1 MLHRKVSASSS
12 SMKQTNHRKV
22 YVPNQMSDDLNIEV
36 ESQARH
42 TDSAYHGQN
51 RADIDIRDSVSK
63 DSDIQSDNT
72 SELVRE
78 LIESV
83 AKEQAIEDLK

>member
-1 MLHRKVSASSS
+1 
-12 SMKQTNHRKV
+12 
-22 YVPNQMSDDLNIEV
+22 MSDDLSIEV
-36 ESQARH
+36 ENQARH
-42 TDSAYHGQN
+42 TDSAYDAEN
-51 RADIDIRDSVSK
+51 RADIDIKSRVSNS
-63 DSDIQSDNT
+63 SDIQSDNT

>member
-1 MLHRKVSASSS
+1 
-12 SMKQTNHRKV
+12 
-22 YVPNQMSDDLNIEV
+22 MSDDLSSDV
-36 ESQARH
+36 DRAARH
-42 TDSAYHGQN
+42 IDYAYDAEN
-51 RADIDIRDSVSK
+51 RADIDIRGNVSK
-63 DSDIQSDNT
+63 NSDIQSDNT